1 MLIEV
6 QLTDGERMTVLQEG
20 LDRLLEHNL
29 VKRFKRRSG
38 WVTVGIDPIRSKA
51 IYRLSYEGFD
61 RRRQNHT
68 NRMLDTS
75 TQFF

>member
-6 QLTDGERMTVLQEG
+6 QLSYGERTTVLQEG

-29 VKRFKRRSG
+29 VNRFKRKSG
-38 WVTVGIDPIRSKA
+38 WVTVGVDPIRSKTTSQL
-51 IYRLSYEGFD
+51 IYEGFD

-68 NRMLDTS
+68 NLILEA
-75 TQFF
+75 